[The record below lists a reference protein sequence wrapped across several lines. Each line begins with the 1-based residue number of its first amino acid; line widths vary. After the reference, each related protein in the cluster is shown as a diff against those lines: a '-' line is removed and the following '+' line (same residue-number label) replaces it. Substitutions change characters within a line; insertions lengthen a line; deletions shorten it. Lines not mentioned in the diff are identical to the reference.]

1 MPPSLVEGD
10 KMSMEGPFVQGPSL
24 VKVDVDRII
33 IEVVIAKGFLN
44 ILVS

>member
-1 MPPSLVEGD
+1 MPPSLVESD
-10 KMSMEGPFVQGPSL
+10 KMSTEGPFVQGPSL

>member
-1 MPPSLVEGD
+1 MANRRFQVPCKVH
-10 KMSMEGPFVQGPSL
+10 GPSL

-44 ILVS
+44 FLVS